1 MYKNN
6 RVVCIIPARGGSK
19 GLRGK
24 NIKDLLGKPLIAYS
38 IEQAKESKY
47 IDRVIVSTEDSV
59 IAEVSKKYGAEVP
72 FIRPKELARD
82 DSSTINVL
90 LHAVDWLKKNEEYL
104 FDILVLLHAT
114 TPLRSVEDIDNC
126 IELLVEKN
134 ADNVFSVTKAHRN
147 PYFNMVEVSED
158 KHVRLVKK
166 GNFVTRQSAPKVFDM
181 NSSIYVWRKDSL
193 EKKKGIFLEKTCIY
207 EMPKERSIDIDD
219 DLDFKIAEFLCMNR
233 QKEANL

>member
-47 IDRVIVSTEDSV
+47 IDRVIVSTQDSL
-59 IAEVSKKYGAEVP
+59 IAEVSKKYVAEVP
-72 FIRPKELARD
+72 FIRPEKLAID

-114 TPLRSVEDIDNC
+114 TPLRSGDDVDNC

-134 ADNVFSVTKAHRN
+134 ADNVFSLTKAHRN

-219 DLDFKIAEFLCMNR
+219 ILDFKIAEFLCMNR
-233 QKEANL
+233 QKETNV